1 MKKINLEKY
10 NSFILDFDG
19 VILDSNNI
27 KKAAI
32 AESVQAVLSQ
42 EKVIEFVDYFVG
54 LNGVPREEKI
64 AKYAPKDKYEYVLKK
79 YEDIIN
85 LKLKD
90 AKLISGVKNFI
101 KTLNDLK
108 KNLVVL
114 SGGTQSEVLQLLADR
129 GLSENFNGV
138 YGGPKNKEENLQGL
152 ILESPVLYFGD
163 SQVDYEVAKN
173 NSFYFVFVYGAS
185 NILDWRSKVKEW
197 QIDMFINDFSNL
209 GTRND

>member
-173 NSFYFVFVYGAS
+173 NSFDFVFVYGAS
-185 NILDWRSKVKEW
+185 NILD
-197 QIDMFINDFSNL
+197 
-209 GTRND
+209 

>member
-173 NSFYFVFVYGAS
+173 NSFDFVFVYGAS